1 MITES
6 ESTDLKTLG
15 LISQLQGIARRY
27 IELRD
32 REKLVT
38 AAKREIRDA
47 CVAVLKELETEAYS
61 WEVDDKR
68 FRAVVYP
75 ITRVV
80 ATEKL
85 ANLLESR
92 NLGHLVKRVLKVEE
106 GALVQEIRR
115 GTLTVEE
122 VQAAA
127 TIETSEGFRITEIIK
142 KNDIEDDVEV
152 HA

>member
-1 MITES
+1 MSNLIGDA
-6 ESTDLKTLG
+6 DLKVHG
-15 LISQLQGIARRY
+15 LINQLQGVARRY
-27 IELRD
+27 VEIRE
-32 REKLVT
+32 REKLVA
-38 AAKREIRDA
+38 AAKKEIRDA
-47 CVAVLKELETEAYS
+47 CVEILKELETEAYS
-61 WEVDDKR
+61 WEVDDKK

-127 TIETSEGFRITEIIK
+127 TIETSEGFRITELAEK
-142 KNDIEDDVEV
+142 REEEEG
-152 HA
+152 AGE